1 MTSNLGSSMII
12 ENFENIDDANRNVVI
27 EKTRNQLFELLK
39 QTIRPEFLNRVD
51 EIVMFTPLTRNEV
64 RDIVRLQIMS
74 ITKMLEHNGI
84 TLNVSDSAVDWLA
97 QEGFDPMFG
106 ARPVKRTLQR
116 NLVNELSRRIL
127 AGQIDSDSI
136 IQIDADSD
144 GLIFKNV
151 NA

>member
-12 ENFENIDDANRNVVI
+12 ENFENINNQNRDSVI

-51 EIVMFTPLTRNEV
+51 EIVMFTPLTRDEV
-64 RDIVRLQIMS
+64 RDIVKLQIGS
-74 ITKMLEHNGI
+74 VAKMLAQNGVK
-84 TLNVSDSAVDWLA
+84 LNVSERAVDWLA
-97 QEGFDPMFG
+97 EEGFDPMFG

-127 AGQIDSDSI
+127 AGQIDSNSE
-136 IQIDADSD
+136 IQIDADTD
-144 GLIFKNV
+144 GLLFKNI
-151 NA
+151 

>member
-51 EIVMFTPLTRNEV
+51 EIVMFTPLTRDEV
-64 RDIVRLQIMS
+64 RDIVKLQIGS
-74 ITKMLEHNGI
+74 VAKMLAQNGVK
-84 TLNVSDSAVDWLA
+84 LNVSERAVDWLA
-97 QEGFDPMFG
+97 EEGFDPMFG

-144 GLIFKNV
+144 GLLFKNV
-151 NA
+151 

>member
-51 EIVMFTPLTRNEV
+51 EIVMFTPLTRDEV
-64 RDIVRLQIMS
+64 RDIVKLQIGS
-74 ITKMLEHNGI
+74 VAKMLAQNGVK
-84 TLNVSDSAVDWLA
+84 LYVSERAVDWLA
-97 QEGFDPMFG
+97 EEGFDPMFG

-151 NA
+151 

>member
-12 ENFENIDDANRNVVI
+12 ENFENIDDANRNAVI

-51 EIVMFTPLTRNEV
+51 EIVMFTPLTRAEV
-64 RDIVRLQIMS
+64 RDIVKLQIGS
-74 ITKMLEHNGI
+74 VAKMLAQNGVK
-84 TLNVSDSAVDWLA
+84 LDVSEAAVDWLA

-127 AGQIDSDSI
+127 AGQIDSDSE
-136 IQIDADSD
+136 IQIDADTN

-151 NA
+151 

>member
-12 ENFENIDDANRNVVI
+12 ENFENIDDVNRNVVI

-51 EIVMFTPLTRNEV
+51 EIVMFTPLTRDEV
-64 RDIVRLQIMS
+64 RDIVKLQIGS
-74 ITKMLEHNGI
+74 VAKMLAQNGVK
-84 TLNVSDSAVDWLA
+84 LNVSELAVDWLA
-97 QEGFDPMFG
+97 EEGFDPMFG

-144 GLIFKNV
+144 GLLFKNV
-151 NA
+151 

>member
-1 MTSNLGSSMII
+1 MII
-12 ENFENIDDANRNVVI
+12 ENFENINNQNRDSVI

-51 EIVMFTPLTRNEV
+51 EIVMFTPLTRDEV
-64 RDIVRLQIMS
+64 RDIVKLQIGS
-74 ITKMLEHNGI
+74 VAKMLAQNGVK
-84 TLNVSDSAVDWLA
+84 LNVSERAVDWLA
-97 QEGFDPMFG
+97 EEGFDPMFG

-127 AGQIDSDSI
+127 AGQIDSSSE

-144 GLIFKNV
+144 GLIFKNI
-151 NA
+151 

>member
-12 ENFENIDDANRNVVI
+12 ENFENIDDAHRNAVI

-51 EIVMFTPLTRNEV
+51 EIVMFTPLTRAEV
-64 RDIVRLQIMS
+64 RDIVKLQIGS
-74 ITKMLEHNGI
+74 VAKMLAQNGVK
-84 TLNVSDSAVDWLA
+84 LNVSERAVDWLA
-97 QEGFDPMFG
+97 EEGFDPMFG

-151 NA
+151 

>member
-51 EIVMFTPLTRNEV
+51 EIVMFTPLTRDEV
-64 RDIVRLQIMS
+64 RDIVKLQIGS
-74 ITKMLEHNGI
+74 VAKMLAQNGVK
-84 TLNVSDSAVDWLA
+84 LNVSERAVDWLA
-97 QEGFDPMFG
+97 EEGFDPMFG

-127 AGQIDSDSI
+127 AGQIDSNSE
-136 IQIDADSD
+136 IQIDADTG
-144 GLIFKNV
+144 GLLFKNI
-151 NA
+151 

>member
-1 MTSNLGSSMII
+1 
-12 ENFENIDDANRNVVI
+12 
-27 EKTRNQLFELLK
+27 
-39 QTIRPEFLNRVD
+39 
-51 EIVMFTPLTRNEV
+51 LTRDEV
-64 RDIVRLQIMS
+64 RDIVKLQIGS
-74 ITKMLEHNGI
+74 VAKMLAQNGVK
-84 TLNVSDSAVDWLA
+84 LNVSERAVDWLA
-97 QEGFDPMFG
+97 EEGFDPMFG

-151 NA
+151 

>member
-12 ENFENIDDANRNVVI
+12 ENFENIDDANRNAVI

-51 EIVMFTPLTRNEV
+51 EIVMFTPLTRAEV
-64 RDIVRLQIMS
+64 RDIVKLQIGS
-74 ITKMLEHNGI
+74 VAKMLAQNGVK
-84 TLNVSDSAVDWLA
+84 LDVSEAAVDWLA

-127 AGQIDSDSI
+127 AGQIDSDSE

-151 NA
+151 

>member
-12 ENFENIDDANRNVVI
+12 ENFENINNQNRDSVI

-51 EIVMFTPLTRNEV
+51 EIVMFTPLTRDEV
-64 RDIVRLQIMS
+64 RDIVKLQIGS
-74 ITKMLEHNGI
+74 VAKMLAQNGVK
-84 TLNVSDSAVDWLA
+84 LNVSERAVDWLA
-97 QEGFDPMFG
+97 EEGFDPMFG

-151 NA
+151 

>member
-1 MTSNLGSSMII
+1 MII

-51 EIVMFTPLTRNEV
+51 EIVMFTPLTRDEV
-64 RDIVRLQIMS
+64 RDIVKLQIGS
-74 ITKMLEHNGI
+74 VAKMLAQNGVK
-84 TLNVSDSAVDWLA
+84 LNVSERAVDWLA
-97 QEGFDPMFG
+97 EEGFDPMFG

-151 NA
+151 

>member
-1 MTSNLGSSMII
+1 MII

-51 EIVMFTPLTRNEV
+51 EIVMFTPLTRDEV
-64 RDIVRLQIMS
+64 RDIVKLQIGS
-74 ITKMLEHNGI
+74 VAKMLAQNGVK
-84 TLNVSDSAVDWLA
+84 LNVSERAVDWLA
-97 QEGFDPMFG
+97 EEGFDPMFG

-127 AGQIDSDSI
+127 AGQIDSNSE

-144 GLIFKNV
+144 GLLFKNI
-151 NA
+151 

>member
-51 EIVMFTPLTRNEV
+51 EIVMFTPLTRDEV
-64 RDIVRLQIMS
+64 RDIVKLQIGS
-74 ITKMLEHNGI
+74 VAKMLAQNGVK
-84 TLNVSDSAVDWLA
+84 LNVSERAVDWLA
-97 QEGFDPMFG
+97 EEGFDPMFG

-151 NA
+151 